1 MICQL
6 YATNKWM
13 TCFMKM
19 MIEKARV
26 AMVAR
31 RTVRMKHLGR
41 ESNARRLVGV
51 LLGKC
56 HFELVDAAL
65 PRRLV
70 RSDDRRIPHHNVGVG
85 RGRRAD
91 AVGGVFRVQLAQVRG
106 EAPRR
111 GGTVSERARRKC
123 DETGRRLRRWLEES
137 MIDGKSGRQMRSP
150 RSEPCGHDVEWK
162 YPASPKCPKSQSG
175 KS

>member
-1 MICQL
+1 MACS
-6 YATNKWM
+6 
-13 TCFMKM
+13 MKM
-19 MIEKARV
+19 MEAKARV
-26 AMVAR
+26 AMVAPH
-31 RTVRMKHLGR
+31 TVRMKHLGR

-70 RSDDRRIPHHNVGVG
+70 RSNDRRIPQHNVGVG

-91 AVGGVFRVQLAQVRG
+91 AVGGVFRVQLAQVGG

-111 GGTVSERARRKC
+111 GGTVSERARRKLIRR
-123 DETGRRLRRWLEES
+123 GGRLRRWLEES
-137 MIDGKSGRQMRSP
+137 MRDG
-150 RSEPCGHDVEWK
+150 
-162 YPASPKCPKSQSG
+162 
-175 KS
+175 